1 MARDSADELGGHPV
15 AESLLGKKSPGFG
28 VFSSIA
34 EDHVGL
40 VGDNGTHQPR
50 DLTGIETVISI

>member
-1 MARDSADELGGHPV
+1 MARDSVDELGGNPV
-15 AESLLGKKSPGFG
+15 AESLLEKKSPRFG
-28 VFSSIA
+28 AFGSIA

-50 DLTGIETVISI
+50 DLTRIETVISI